1 MIKKVIVTL
10 TIIITLMALITPKAL
25 AGDTI
30 EIPNSTTDPGTAF
43 NQLLEGEATVT
54 SDDDG
59 SSVQSQV
66 VGVGQSETLLQSL
79 VGAFVSATGLIP
91 DAISRLLSAVALG
104 DRANMED
111 NAQLSDFFT
120 IGDLLTNKYPLFNI
134 NLFEETPSGPNSEL
148 SNTIKDNVSI
158 WYVTIR
164 NIAAAACAV
173 TLLYVGIRMAISTTA
188 EDTAKYKKMLMSWVI
203 GAILLFVIHY
213 IILIMMKLNEIF
225 VGFITNAVEQDTNI
239 TAMEEAMLTIIP
251 QNTAKAEGWG
261 KLVYLVMNFVMLF
274 YELKFFIMYLF
285 RVLNIFIMTIIS
297 PLICV
302 TYPID
307 AMGDGR
313 AQGFNNWF
321 RRIMMEILIQPIHL
335 IIYLIFIYSAGEIAT
350 EAPLIGIIFIIALD
364 YSERIVKNAFKLRG
378 GKGLREIKMPW
389 KS

>member
-79 VGAFVSATGLIP
+79 VGAFVSAAGLIP

-148 SNTIKDNVSI
+148 SNTIKDNVAI
-158 WYVTIR
+158 WHVTIR

-297 PLICV
+297 PFICV

>member
-1 MIKKVIVTL
+1 MIKKIIVTL
-10 TIIITLMALITPKAL
+10 TIIITLIALITPKAF

-30 EIPNSTTDPGTAF
+30 EIPNSTTEPGTAF
-43 NQLLEGEATVT
+43 NQLLEGEATIT
-54 SDDDG
+54 SDDD
-59 SSVQSQV
+59 QSQV
-66 VGVGQSETLLQSL
+66 VGVGQSESLLQSL
-79 VGAFVSATGLIP
+79 VGAFVSAAGLIP
-91 DAISRLLSAVALG
+91 DMISRLLSAVALG

-111 NAQLSDFFT
+111 NAQLSEFFT

-134 NLFEETPSGPNSEL
+134 NIFEETPSGPNSEL
-148 SNTIKDNVSI
+148 SNTIKDNVAI

-188 EDTAKYKKMLMSWVI
+188 EDTAKYKKMLMSWVV

-213 IILIMMKLNEIF
+213 IILIMIKLNEIF

-239 TAMEEAMLTIIP
+239 TAMEEAMLTKIP

-261 KLVYLVMNFVMLF
+261 KLVYLVMNFVLLF

-335 IIYLIFIYSAGEIAT
+335 IIYLVFIYSAGEIAN
-350 EAPLIGIIFIIALD
+350 EAPLIGIIFIVALD
-364 YSERIVKNAFKLRG
+364 YSERIVKNAFKIKG
-378 GKGLREIKMPW
+378 GKGLKDIKMPW

>member
-79 VGAFVSATGLIP
+79 VGAFVSAAGLIP

-134 NLFEETPSGPNSEL
+134 NLFEETPSGPNSDL
-148 SNTIKDNVSI
+148 SNTIKDNVAI

-297 PLICV
+297 PFICV

-335 IIYLIFIYSAGEIAT
+335 IIYLIFIYSVGEIAT

>member
-79 VGAFVSATGLIP
+79 VGAFVSAAGLIP

-148 SNTIKDNVSI
+148 SNTIKDNVAI
-158 WYVTIR
+158 WHVTIR

>member
-79 VGAFVSATGLIP
+79 VGAFVSAAGLIP

-134 NLFEETPSGPNSEL
+134 NLFEETPSGPNSDL
-148 SNTIKDNVSI
+148 SNTIKDNVAI